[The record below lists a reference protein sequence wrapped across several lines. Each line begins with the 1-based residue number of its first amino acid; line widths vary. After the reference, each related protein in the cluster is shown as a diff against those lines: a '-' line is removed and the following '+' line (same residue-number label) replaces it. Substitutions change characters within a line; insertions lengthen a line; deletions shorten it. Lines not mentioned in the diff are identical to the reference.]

1 MYCPTTFSG
10 PYIGCEIPW
19 TPLKSQLAN
28 GTDHLVGHLTTIDGY
43 FKMETTKRN
52 KIQIGR
58 GGYLLMQQIQESD
71 TQMCLNL
78 LLWILPPF
86 QQNIYKYEFV
96 ILE

>member
-1 MYCPTTFSG
+1 M
-10 PYIGCEIPW
+10 W
-19 TPLKSQLAN
+19 
-28 GTDHLVGHLTTIDGY
+28 
-43 FKMETTKRN
+43 

-58 GGYLLMQQIQESD
+58 GEYLLLMQQIQESD